1 MFAKKIKSKLLIS
14 LLIVAIFINLIPS
27 KIEAEEASMSSNEE
41 VERDA
46 DLYEKYQKYEK
57 YKKYK
62 KYKEYKEAKEKYAFE
77 TSTQRIAAKK
87 AYDLY
92 KSSNNPRYYEDY
104 NKYKKYKNK
113 YKPLK
118 KYAKY
123 GKYKKYNKSSYK
135 KYGSNEYKDGY
146 NRYKNYLNNSGISGG
161 DLGEANLGGGPLGPE
176 ITIGLWSYSRDDMR
190 NSPFKIEAN
199 RDYKILNGDGALVG
213 QIAAGTIT
221 RVTYE
226 SDGNMRIYDSATGNT
241 IATSNREVFFED
253 AAGDNSAII
262 FDIYRP
268 DSDFDQYRGKVKLRY
283 NTSSHIIW
291 VINTLPMEHYVWGMG
306 EITGTGD
313 TDYNR
318 VMTTSFRTYGY
329 WKLKFSTKYASD
341 GFKVNATPGN
351 QLYYGYDWETGHT
364 RIRDA
369 AIDTQGKIVMYKKQ
383 IAITPYSSW
392 TDGRTRSFEERW
404 GSDDYPWC
412 QSVSDPYGKHPSK
425 STATLEAEGNHM
437 VGLSAHGALNLA
449 DEHDWNW
456 DRILRYYY
464 NNIDIV
470 KVY

>member
-1 MFAKKIKSKLLIS
+1 MLIATLL
-14 LLIVAIFINLIPS
+14 LNLAP
-27 KIEAEEASMSSNEE
+27 ALVYAQEASTSSNEE
-41 VERDA
+41 LEKDL

-62 KYKEYKEAKEKYAFE
+62 DYKDYKEAKEKYAFKS
-77 TSTQRIAAKK
+77 STDRIAAKE
-87 AYDLY
+87 AYRLY
-92 KSSNNPRYYEDY
+92 KETKNQKYYEDY

-123 GKYKKYNKSSYK
+123 GKYSKYNKSENK
-135 KYGSNEYKDGY
+135 RYGSVEYKDGY
-146 NRYKNYLNNSGISGG
+146 NRYKNYLASTNTVSGN
-161 DLGEANLGGGPLGPE
+161 LGEANLGGGPLGPE
-176 ITIGLWSYSRDDMR
+176 ITVGLWNYTRDNLKD
-190 NSPFKIEAN
+190 SPFKLQAN
-199 RDYKILNGDGALVG
+199 RAYTIKNGDGTIVG
-213 QIAAGTIT
+213 QVAATSVT

-226 SDGNMRIYDSATGNT
+226 SDGNLKIYDSLTGNT
-241 IATSNREVFFED
+241 IAISAREVFFED
-253 AAGDNSAII
+253 TAGDNSAIV

-283 NTSSHIIW
+283 NSSSKLTW
-291 VINTLPMEHYVWGMG
+291 VINTLPLEHYVWGMG

-329 WKLKFSTKYASD
+329 WKLKFSTKYAAD

-364 RIRDA
+364 RILDA
-369 AIDTQGKIVMYKKQ
+369 AVDTQGKIVMYKGQ

-404 GSDDYPWC
+404 GSADYPWC
-412 QSVSDPYGKHPSK
+412 QSVGDPYGKHATK

-437 VGLSAHGALNLA
+437 VGLSAHGALTLA
-449 DEHDWNW
+449 DVHSWDW
-456 DRILRYYY
+456 DRIIKYYY
-464 NNIDIV
+464 TGIDIK